1 MEPTE
6 EGKNVISCEE
16 EFLLK
21 LLKLLTN
28 FELFALQTLTSESLE
43 KKYSVL
49 QI

>member
-21 LLKLLTN
+21 LLTN
-28 FELFALQTLTSESLE
+28 FELFAPQTLTSESLE